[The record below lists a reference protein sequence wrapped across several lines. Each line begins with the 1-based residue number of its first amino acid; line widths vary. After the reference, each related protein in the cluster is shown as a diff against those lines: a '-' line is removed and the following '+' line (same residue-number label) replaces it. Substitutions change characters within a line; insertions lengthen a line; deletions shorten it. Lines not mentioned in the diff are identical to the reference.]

1 MAEIY
6 VPIDYS
12 NLKEILP
19 VGDDIIYSTLC
30 KAYHTDAGS
39 LIIWKTHLLMTEK
52 GIAFSK
58 PGEKKKDPPELI
70 YIDWTKVVYVLKKG
84 LRVNISLGY
93 PASKFDYEM
102 VDLNLKSDPNFESK
116 DKFKKRLNE
125 FPRKFIPYVLEKKKA
140 FLSSPDSSFLN
151 IKQRKLQEH
160 ALTKLEKFFNKKF
173 K

>member
-58 PGEKKKDPPELI
+58 PGEKKKKI
-70 YIDWTKVVYVLKKG
+70 HQ
-84 LRVNISLGY
+84 S
-93 PASKFDYEM
+93 
-102 VDLNLKSDPNFESK
+102 
-116 DKFKKRLNE
+116 
-125 FPRKFIPYVLEKKKA
+125 
-140 FLSSPDSSFLN
+140 
-151 IKQRKLQEH
+151 
-160 ALTKLEKFFNKKF
+160 
-173 K
+173 